1 MSFLL
6 KAEINC
12 FSSFGG
18 AIMGMCMISIELLK
32 ILENCPPA
40 LDGSGG
46 GDLWIWGAGEGSVGS
61 LAVPADSLLS

>member
-1 MSFLL
+1 
-6 KAEINC
+6 
-12 FSSFGG
+12 
-18 AIMGMCMISIELLK
+18 MGMCMISIELLK